1 MTSSVE
7 RPDEGSR
14 IVPGKS
20 TAQSNS
26 FNRDVRVGTLPKL
39 LFKEVIYEVIKYVA
53 ICAFLGKS

>member
-20 TAQSNS
+20 TAQTNS

-39 LFKEVIYEVIKYVA
+39 LFKEAIYEVIK
-53 ICAFLGKS
+53 